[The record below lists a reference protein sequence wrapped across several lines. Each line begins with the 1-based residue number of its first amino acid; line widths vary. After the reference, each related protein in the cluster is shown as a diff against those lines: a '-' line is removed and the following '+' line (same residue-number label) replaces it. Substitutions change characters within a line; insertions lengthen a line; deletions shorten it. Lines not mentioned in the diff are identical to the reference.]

1 MSRRTTQ
8 LLKVALS
15 AMHYSGAGRLASPYV
30 GGDGVIL
37 MLHQVTP
44 EARRDFEPNGILK
57 VTPAFLESV
66 IEEVRAAGFEMSWAG
81 RADTSA
87 ILMATRR
94 ARETGSSKSPAR
106 SASKPPLRRA
116 RALSTSRIRRP

>member
-15 AMHYSGAGRLASPYV
+15 AMHYSGAGWLASPYV

-66 IEEVRAAGFEMSWAG
+66 IEEVRTAGFEIISL
-81 RADTSA
+81 DEVKV
-87 ILMATRR
+87 RR
-94 ARETGSSKSPAR
+94 RN
-106 SASKPPLRRA
+106 RRYDA
-116 RALSTSRIRRP
+116 QGALSTSRIRRP

>member
-44 EARRDFEPNGILK
+44 EARRDFEPSGILK

-66 IEEVRAAGFEMSWAG
+66 IEEVRAAGFEIISLDEVKARRRNRRYDAQG
-81 RADTSA
+81 PYPQVAYGVHDGIAA
-87 ILMATRR
+87 IVAQWRLSRR
-94 ARETGSSKSPAR
+94 A
-106 SASKPPLRRA
+106 
-116 RALSTSRIRRP
+116 